1 MSARCL
7 RLCTLLLALFVVGCA
22 KTAAPP
28 PPAAEKPKV
37 ESDLSRTTL
46 SKEACQSLQIATV
59 AVQNRPVQEQLPLTG
74 WIMAKQGNEVTIT
87 APVAGYVREV
97 AAGKGCP
104 VAGLPVVRGQDLFV
118 LEPVLSPLEQ
128 VQLAALKRGV
138 ESEIAKAKE
147 SKQAADLD
155 LSRVLELHKQGLR
168 GSQDVE
174 KARVAQKHAQED
186 MAAAEDKRKLF
197 AGAGPGDESARLHP
211 LSIKAPRDAT
221 VLTVPVSPGQ
231 YVAAAAP
238 LLTLADLSQ
247 LWVRVPVPEHYLLQL
262 DRDRAVTVELQAP
275 ASAPQARLAATLTA
289 KPLAVIPLVDPIRHT
304 ADMLYELALPT
315 EQRPALAKDQMVT
328 VQLPLGRLRE
338 STVVPYSAVIFDAY
352 AGTWI
357 YLDKTPPGSAIHTYE
372 RRRVQ
377 LGPSV
382 EGGVV
387 VRPLCQPGEQVVAR
401 GAAALFSR
409 EFHYPPV
416 AKAATKQD
424 VDDDD

>member
-1 MSARCL
+1 MDLSRL
-7 RLCTLLLALFVVGCA
+7 RLSILLLPALAFGCA
-22 KTAAPP
+22 KGPSAPQA
-28 PPAAEKPKV
+28 AAEKPKV
-37 ESDLSRTTL
+37 ESELSRTTL
-46 SKEACQSLQIATV
+46 SKEACQNLKIVTA
-59 AVQNRPVQEQLPLTG
+59 AVRNGPVQEQLPLTG

-104 VAGLPVVRGQDLFV
+104 AAGLPVVRGQELFV

-155 LSRVLELHKQGLR
+155 LTRVLELHKQGLR

-174 KARVAQKHAQED
+174 KARVALKYAQED

-197 AGAGPGDESARLHP
+197 AGTGPGDDTARLHP
-211 LSIKAPRDAT
+211 LPIKAPRDGT

-238 LLTLADLSQ
+238 LVTVADLSQ
-247 LWVRVPVPEHYLLQL
+247 LWVRVPVPEHYLLQV

-275 ASAPQARLAATLTA
+275 ASTPKARAAATLTA
-289 KPLAVIPLVDPIRHT
+289 KPVAVVPLVDPIRHT
-304 ADMLYELALPT
+304 ADMIYELALPT
-315 EQRPALAKDQMVT
+315 EQRPLLAKDQMVT
-328 VQLPLGRLRE
+328 VQLPLGRQRE

-357 YLDKTPPGSAIHTYE
+357 YLDKTPPGSAAHIYE

-382 EGGVV
+382 EGAVV
-387 VRPLCQPGEQVVAR
+387 VRPSCQPGEQVVVQ

-416 AKAATKQD
+416 AKAAIKQE